1 MEYRRNNKIKSARQK
16 RLLLLMEEDFTLKI
30 VNNEFASI
38 TDLPSEEVQVRTCNQ
53 LVKTGLLK
61 VILRESSANASIVYY
76 KISYEGKLWCE
87 KSRKRKPISK
97 NGVPEESAGP
107 VSGE

>member
-1 MEYRRNNKIKSARQK
+1 MEYRRNSKIKSARQK
-16 RLLLLMEEDFTLKI
+16 KLLLLMEEDFTLKI

-38 TDLPSEEVQVRTCNQ
+38 TDLPFEEIQVRTCSQ

-61 VILRESSANASIVYY
+61 VILRETSTNSSTVYY

-87 KSRKRKPISK
+87 KSRKRKQSS
-97 NGVPEESAGP
+97 NGVSEESADT